1 MMHIFIHDGGS
12 GQTMS
17 FPVLD
22 VRVRVNPVVLKY
34 YLSYVAVS
42 WPP

>member
-17 FPVLD
+17 FPVLG
-22 VRVRVNPVVLKY
+22 VSVGFNLVVLKY